1 MASEEITYPSSSEAM
16 TGKPTSPTRKWK
28 SMHQENVL
36 DKYASYTA
44 LFTLSTLS
52 REQIANPRLITTSKP
67 KDVIAKS
74 AGIGSQGNYS
84 PFNRQGTTFDRS
96 AVAAGYGDRTMDTVS
111 QGAINSLEKSS
122 QVLQRGHDI
131 FFKKVTINSVN
142 AANEVRRMQTVN
154 KIDFQLQEPLGV
166 TLFERL
172 RAAAFNNGYRLYTD
186 MPSLLSIE
194 FRGFDDRGNP
204 VEVATARYI
213 PIKIQN
219 VTMSIDASGTNY
231 DVLAMPYNE
240 YALVDKYLY
249 TRGTGGI
256 YQKEN
261 KPGEITSVDRKAE
274 TLNGAL
280 GILADNLNE
289 QQVIEVKY
297 GLRENEATVDKYV
310 IDTDPEVFQYTELGG
325 NNDTDSAG
333 VTGNGLY
340 KFSIRPNQGITQI
353 IEDIVLQTEGY
364 RNIGKIVEKYWKAV
378 ASAQELEGQITQEE
392 LIEKMPDFMVP
403 WFKIKSSIYNTEAFD
418 RITKQ
423 HAKVIHYR
431 VLPYYIH
438 ILNFAV
444 PGLSGS
450 PSWTRQAIKH
460 YKYIYTGENNQILD
474 LKIDYNY
481 SFSQARLLD
490 GSRSDAASAR
500 DVKNL
505 GLIQFAYKYGNRSLD
520 YPEPNLPM
528 PSHPSAQ
535 KREDVSTEDRG
546 SRTEVDGFMD
556 YLTNPKADMVKC
568 DLEILGDPVFLGQ
581 DAWLPLPPPGSESEK
596 VARYKGYRWDKN
608 SGSFNLDR
616 AEAFVELTIK
626 FPTDINERKSVM
638 DFQTNEEVMFNGL
651 YKVNQ
656 VVSNFENGK
665 FTQTLN
671 LVRLD
676 QQGKEINV
684 AEQIKALTDYRDT
697 KADYIQGITR
707 IGREQLEA
715 LTKYV
720 NDLGRDGA

>member
-186 MPSLLSIE
+186 MPSLLTIE

-310 IDTDPEVFQYTELGG
+310 IDTDPEVFH
-325 NNDTDSAG
+325 
-333 VTGNGLY
+333 
-340 KFSIRPNQGITQI
+340 
-353 IEDIVLQTEGY
+353 
-364 RNIGKIVEKYWKAV
+364 
-378 ASAQELEGQITQEE
+378 
-392 LIEKMPDFMVP
+392 VP
-403 WFKIKSSIYNTEAFD
+403 
-418 RITKQ
+418 
-423 HAKVIHYR
+423 
-431 VLPYYIH
+431 
-438 ILNFAV
+438 V
-444 PGLSGS
+444 PV
-450 PSWTRQAIKH
+450 PPT
-460 YKYIYTGENNQILD
+460 
-474 LKIDYNY
+474 
-481 SFSQARLLD
+481 
-490 GSRSDAASAR
+490 
-500 DVKNL
+500 
-505 GLIQFAYKYGNRSLD
+505 
-520 YPEPNLPM
+520 PM
-528 PSHPSAQ
+528 A
-535 KREDVSTEDRG
+535 
-546 SRTEVDGFMD
+546 
-556 YLTNPKADMVKC
+556 
-568 DLEILGDPVFLGQ
+568 
-581 DAWLPLPPPGSESEK
+581 ESM
-596 VARYKGYRWDKN
+596 A
-608 SGSFNLDR
+608 
-616 AEAFVELTIK
+616 
-626 FPTDINERKSVM
+626 
-638 DFQTNEEVMFNGL
+638 
-651 YKVNQ
+651 
-656 VVSNFENGK
+656 
-665 FTQTLN
+665 
-671 LVRLD
+671 
-676 QQGKEINV
+676 
-684 AEQIKALTDYRDT
+684 
-697 KADYIQGITR
+697 
-707 IGREQLEA
+707 
-715 LTKYV
+715 
-720 NDLGRDGA
+720 